1 MALSGKTFVVKNIEK
16 YGGGGGKE
24 GFVCTLW
31 GRGSTVYPI
40 FILGETREQIV
51 SLLGTENNI

>member
-1 MALSGKTFVVKNIEK
+1 MVEEEERKDLFARYEEEDL
-16 YGGGGGKE
+16 
-24 GFVCTLW
+24 
-31 GRGSTVYPI
+31 YPI